1 MHQSTAARPVTNR
14 IDADC
19 AAVAFFES
27 VGVIPQ
33 GIGTAHLRILQ
44 NYEAGSIA

>member
-1 MHQSTAARPVTNR
+1 
-14 IDADC
+14 
-19 AAVAFFES
+19 